1 MSATGT
7 QHQWVL
13 LAARDG
19 SCSAQQCAVVEVT
32 DDAGRSWEP
41 LGAIDIATSTTLS
54 ADSVREV
61 RFAGDG
67 TNGWTFGGDLLS
79 THDAGASW
87 TAPTLPVQGVVTS
100 LEAWGAFVYAVVDN
114 EQGSVSLLRSPV
126 SYDDWQQVDLGTDP
140 ASISTLVVSSRAA
153 AVLARPPNSD
163 VGNLLL
169 TSTDG
174 TSWLSHQP
182 CADGGY
188 PTTLSTTE
196 NSLWV
201 MCSDGA
207 TAFARVS
214 PDDGQTWV
222 DAAGEFLVGS
232 QLAARDASSAVVAD
246 PAGGISLIGVGHV
259 PVAVTDSDLTDVMLA
274 GFTNPATGYV
284 LDADGQVLRTDDG
297 GQTWQPYS
305 LPD

>member
-1 MSATGT
+1 
-7 QHQWVL
+7 V
-13 LAARDG
+13 
-19 SCSAQQCAVVEVT
+19 
-32 DDAGRSWEP
+32 
-41 LGAIDIATSTTLS
+41 
-54 ADSVREV
+54 
-61 RFAGDG
+61 
-67 TNGWTFGGDLLS
+67 
-79 THDAGASW
+79 
-87 TAPTLPVQGVVTS
+87 
-100 LEAWGAFVYAVVDN
+100 
-114 EQGSVSLLRSPV
+114 
-126 SYDDWQQVDLGTDP
+126 
-140 ASISTLVVSSRAA
+140 A

-188 PTTLSTTE
+188 PTTLSDTE

-201 MCSDGA
+201 MCGDGA
-207 TAFARVS
+207 TASARVS

-222 DAAGEFLVGS
+222 DAAGEFPVGS
-232 QLAARDASSAVVAD
+232 QLAARDVSSAVVAD
-246 PAGGISLIGVGHV
+246 PARGISLIGVGHE

-274 GFTNPATGYV
+274 GFTNPATGYM